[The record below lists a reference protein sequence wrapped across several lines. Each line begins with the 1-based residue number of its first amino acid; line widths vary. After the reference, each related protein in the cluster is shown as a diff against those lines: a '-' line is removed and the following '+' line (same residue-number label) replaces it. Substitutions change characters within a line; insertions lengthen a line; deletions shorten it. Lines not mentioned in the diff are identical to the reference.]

1 MPNRRATRVNFFS
14 DGEIRTVDH
23 REVAAV
29 VDISLNGV
37 LLSTKNPSV
46 AFKVDDVVEVE
57 VRLNDMGL
65 VMAFGGRV
73 VRTDAGSIGV
83 AFEDMDIDT
92 ATHLRRLIEL
102 NTGEPALVERPM
114 SALGG

>member
-1 MPNRRATRVNFFS
+1 MDNRRATRVNFFC
-14 DGEIRTVDH
+14 DGEIRKLGHKET
-23 REVAAV
+23 ALV

-37 LLSTKNPSV
+37 LLLMEHPSV
-46 AFKVDDVVEVE
+46 AFQLGDVVQVD
-57 VRLNDMGL
+57 VRLSDTGL
-65 VMAFGGRV
+65 AMAFGGRV
-73 VRTDAGSIGV
+73 ARAASDAIGV